1 MKRKYKLILAF
12 VLILAFSVWAL
23 ISFGIYRLA
32 NPSYLFYVLSDKPF
46 TKDILVNHL
55 IKDPLRHELVR
66 NMTHS
71 QIRQRFGK
79 LIVDKSQDQKQFVE
93 FIEQLINSRDEFKNK
108 NVDCLWLTMDFPI
121 IIIIID
127 DKGYELNLF
136 KG

>member
-1 MKRKYKLILAF
+1 LILAF